1 MKTTSRF
8 GGKRQ
13 VLHALLIA
21 TLPLWERLYNHTD
34 FYPIGIGIWVTGL
47 ICVFRLWRN
56 PTIHLSLTDGAA
68 FFCLAFF
75 AVRTVHPESPVF
87 SEWIMVLYA
96 AMVYMLARLAD
107 KEARNSLCY
116 GLWLGGILQS
126 VLVWLQVSGVCSSQH
141 RWFDATGSFLNPAP
155 LGAWLAL
162 AMLVAFR
169 ILLYS
174 RLTLR
179 RKLVGWTSL
188 LMMGGALV
196 IADSRSAF
204 LSLGVG
210 AIMIWMERVRVRYSW
225 HWAAMIVAILIVIL
239 PLYKYRQSSADARI
253 FIWKVCAEMVKDAP
267 LWGHGPQG
275 VKRNYM
281 HYQTSY
287 LETQGTAEE
296 RIQAT
301 DNVFAFN
308 EGLRTCCEYGLVG
321 LLLVVLVLFFA
332 WRESKPENPFRH
344 LLVGWLVFSCFSYP
358 MSVFSLITVFI
369 LMVGCL
375 PDVATYKLHANKRKG
390 AWIMGTFMFVGMVYL
405 CIYRDAS
412 RSLDYLI
419 WEKDAEEKWQR
430 YYPMLR
436 NEKDFVSRYANT
448 LFLNGEYETAI
459 EPLHR
464 LTRMAPTVEVFCN
477 LGYCLQQKDNAE
489 GAEACFRYASSMAP
503 GRIIPHYRLFC
514 LYRSLKDK
522 DRMKEEGQRIM
533 GMEVK
538 IENERVKRIR
548 HEVRKELR
556 SLGTYERNR

>member
-1 MKTTSRF
+1 MMTASRF

-13 VLHALLIA
+13 VLYALLIA

-34 FYPIGIGIWVTGL
+34 FYPIGIGIWLTGL

-68 FFCLAFF
+68 LLCMVFYAIRLLCSENA
-75 AVRTVHPESPVF
+75 VF
-87 SEWIMVLYA
+87 SEWFLLLYV
-96 AMVYMLARLAD
+96 AMIYMLARLAD
-107 KEARNSLCY
+107 KEARNALCY

-126 VLVWLQVSGVCSSQH
+126 VRVLLQAAGVCTSQH

-162 AMLVAFR
+162 AMLVALR

-174 RLTLR
+174 RLTLI

-188 LMMGGALV
+188 LMMGSALMV
-196 IADSRSAF
+196 ADSRAAY

-210 AIMIWMERVRVRYSW
+210 AVMIWMDRVRVRCSRR
-225 HWAAMIVAILIVIL
+225 WAAMIVAILIVTL

-253 FIWKVCAEMVKDAP
+253 FIWKVCAEMVKDNP

-281 HYQTSY
+281 HYQVSY
-287 LETQGTAEE
+287 LDTKGTAEE
-296 RIQAT
+296 KIQAT
-301 DNVFAFN
+301 DNGFAFN
-308 EGLRTCCEYGLVG
+308 EGLRTCCEYGLIG
-321 LLLVVLVLFFA
+321 LLLVGLVLFFA
-332 WRESKPENPFRH
+332 WRESKSENPFRH
-344 LLVGWLVFSCFSYP
+344 LLVAWLVFSCFSYP
-358 MSVFSLITVFI
+358 MSVFSLMTLFI
-369 LMVGCL
+369 LTVGCL
-375 PDVATYKLHANKRKG
+375 PDGATYKLHADKRKV
-390 AWIMGTFMFVGMVYL
+390 AWFMGSFALAGMAYL

-419 WEKDAEEKWQR
+419 WKRDAEEKWQR
-430 YYPMLR
+430 YYPVLR
-436 NEKDFVSRYANT
+436 NEKNFVSRYANT
-448 LFLNGEYETAI
+448 LFLNGEYETAV
-459 EPLHR
+459 EPLYR
-464 LTRMAPTVEVFCN
+464 LTRLAPTVEVFCN
-477 LGYCLQQKDNAE
+477 LGYCLQQKENTE

-522 DRMKEEGQRIM
+522 DRMKEEGQRILEM
-533 GMEVK
+533 DVK
-538 IENERVKRIR
+538 IENERVRKTKK
-548 HEVRKELR
+548 EVKFYLE
-556 SLGTYERNR
+556 